1 MLKNLIGCWRISTN
15 QKMVE
20 WAAMESK
27 TDGTYHVKEHKN
39 CPRNS
44 VEQKSVES
52 DPAFCLLPPITKT
65 NSSINSK
72 YKRLIP
78 LIVFDLQWKRRIFC
92 SQTIKFLKSLSNQ
105 TIKVWPNLKQHR
117 LFMIRLLIKRTACSS
132 ILSLRYFSNF
142 KTYKWRYLR
151 SLILESVHLI
161 LIWQLFHNC
170 SRNARSIL
178 K

>member
-1 MLKNLIGCWRISTN
+1 
-15 QKMVE
+15 MVE

-142 KTYKWRYLR
+142 SLRILSWSVDGNLKTYKWSWYLR
-151 SLILESVHLI
+151 AYTII